1 MVVIIVIIVLVVS
14 NTVSRGGGFDV
25 GTVGLYVAGCG
36 GSSHGIKS
44 DSVVGHFD
52 L

>member
-1 MVVIIVIIVLVVS
+1 
-14 NTVSRGGGFDV
+14 
-25 GTVGLYVAGCG
+25 LYVAGCG